1 MVVVFI
7 HTHKSANTTHFPKEP
22 IVKHLPAN
30 QWHHPRD
37 LTNSSAFLYK
47 SGKYVK
53 KYLGHPLIL
62 NTIIITNIIII
73 MQVTNPSNR
82 RWLIFLIIS
91 GHVESLLLCSSFL
104 WLQQPEVTLHCG
116 ARASHGGV
124 FSWCGAQARGTQ
136 DSVGTA
142 HRLISCSSWAP
153 EHKSG
158 VVTHGLSCPEAGG
171 ILLNQGLNPCAL
183 HLQAESQPVDHQG
196 NPTLQLD
203 WILYFCFTTLS
214 KHCLKSSLFSRSDD
228 H

>member
-116 ARASHGGV
+116 ARASHGGG

-153 EHKSG
+153 EHRLISCGTEAELLLGMWNVPGPGIKPLSPALASG
-158 VVTHGLSCPEAGG
+158 LIHC
-171 ILLNQGLNPCAL
+171 
-183 HLQAESQPVDHQG
+183 
-196 NPTLQLD
+196 
-203 WILYFCFTTLS
+203 TT
-214 KHCLKSSLFSRSDD
+214 REV
-228 H
+228 